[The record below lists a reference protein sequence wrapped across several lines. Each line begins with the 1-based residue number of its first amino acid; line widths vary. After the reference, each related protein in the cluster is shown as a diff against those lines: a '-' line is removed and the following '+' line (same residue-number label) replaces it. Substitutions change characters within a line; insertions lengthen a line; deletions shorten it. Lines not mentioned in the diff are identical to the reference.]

1 MPLTLAGSPLQACD
15 SRFDAPSG
23 FVRRNSQRADDGISQ
38 VELASQQGPTRL
50 IPTHTK
56 CGKQCGSAFFRKPTL
71 SCKNN
76 TIKRLTGAQKRDRDV
91 SIKRYITTL
100 YCDFS
105 IFDTVENTVLATALV
120 LDGDSSRCGHSIS
133 DQSAT
138 PKFILRPADDFPPES
153 GEKPNQAAANDV
165 TAEGAISPSSC
176 CSTALLPATRSTL
189 AIRRRSSPSIMP

>member
-1 MPLTLAGSPLQACD
+1 MHWCRPLTSSETIVMPLTLAGSPLQACD

-76 TIKRLTGAQKRDRDV
+76 TIKRLTGAQKRTR
-91 SIKRYITTL
+91 T
-100 YCDFS
+100 
-105 IFDTVENTVLATALV
+105 
-120 LDGDSSRCGHSIS
+120 
-133 DQSAT
+133 
-138 PKFILRPADDFPPES
+138 
-153 GEKPNQAAANDV
+153 
-165 TAEGAISPSSC
+165 
-176 CSTALLPATRSTL
+176 STALRPLAPEASASTNSTTWAQGDEFVARERGRAVTAAVAACQCAARAAWAVFIHGQYAGRL
-189 AIRRRSSPSIMP
+189 RWSKR

>member
-1 MPLTLAGSPLQACD
+1 MPPPALEANQNEKWC
-15 SRFDAPSG
+15 
-23 FVRRNSQRADDGISQ
+23 
-38 VELASQQGPTRL
+38 
-50 IPTHTK
+50 
-56 CGKQCGSAFFRKPTL
+56 
-71 SCKNN
+71 
-76 TIKRLTGAQKRDRDV
+76 QKRDRDV
-91 SIKRYITTL
+91 SITRYITML

-105 IFDTVENTVLATALV
+105 IFDTVENTVLAPALV
-120 LDGDSSRCGHSIS
+120 LDEDSNRCGHSIS

-165 TAEGAISPSSC
+165 TVEGAISPSSC